1 MKQDISSKLLLVLLG
16 LSLLFGLCSNSLAS
30 DKKGDIL
37 AQVGPYKLTLEQ
49 FEKQIQS
56 LPPQFQMALIRNPH
70 LKEQLLDRWVNI
82 TLLAQE
88 AKERKLDQD
97 PEIKTRMENIKNAL
111 LAQKLMG
118 TEIKGK
124 VKVTDDETETY
135 YKDHQGEFSRPEAVK
150 ARHIL
155 IRVPAGSTKKAWEEA
170 KLKAEGIRKRIKK
183 GEDFAKL
190 AKEYSDDPGS
200 KNKGGELGFFSKG
213 RMVPEFES
221 AAFSLNP
228 GAVSNPIKTSFG
240 YHIIQVEKKRKATI
254 SPLSEVQPQ
263 IKRRLYMEKQKKLQD
278 RLIEKLKAKYPVK
291 VNKALLS
298 KDTPQHKLQG
308 NMAFPFNRR

>member
-1 MKQDISSKLLLVLLG
+1 MKQDISTRLLLLLLG
-16 LSLLFGLCSNSLAS
+16 FSLLFGLCSNSLAA

-37 AQVGPYKLTLEQ
+37 AQVGPYKLTVEK

-88 AKERKLDQD
+88 ARERKLEQD
-97 PEIKTRMENIKNAL
+97 PEIKARMEEIKNAL

-118 TEIKGK
+118 MQMKGK
-124 VKVTDDETETY
+124 VKLTSDEIENY
-135 YKDHQGEFSRPEAVK
+135 YNKHKGEFSIPEAVK

-155 IRVPAGSTKKAWEEA
+155 IKVPTGATKATWEKA
-170 KLKAEGIRKRIKK
+170 KIKAEGIRKRIEK
-183 GEDFAKL
+183 GESFAKL

-213 RMVPEFES
+213 RMVPGFES
-221 AAFSLNP
+221 AAFSLKP
-228 GAVSNPIKTSFG
+228 GELSTPIKTSFG
-240 YHIIQVEKKRKATI
+240 YHIIQVEKKRKASI
-254 SPLSEVQPQ
+254 RPFSDVRPQ
-263 IKRRLYMEKQKKLQD
+263 IKRMLYRKKQEKIQD
-278 RLIEKLKAKYPVK
+278 VFINKLKAKYPVK
-291 VNKALLS
+291 VNKALLF
-298 KDTPQHKLQG
+298 KGMPQHG
-308 NMAFPFNRR
+308 SMPFPINRK

>member
-37 AQVGPYKLTLEQ
+37 AQVGPYKLTLEK

-56 LPPQFQMALIRNPH
+56 LPPQFQMAMIRNPH

-88 AKERKLDQD
+88 AREKKLDQN
-97 PEIKTRMENIKNAL
+97 PEIKTRMEDIKNAL

-124 VKVTDDETETY
+124 VKVTEDEIKTY
-135 YKDHQGEFSRPEAVK
+135 YKDHEGEFSRPEAIK

-155 IRVPAGSTKKAWEEA
+155 IKVPTGATKKVWKEA
-170 KLKAEGIRKRIKK
+170 KLKAEGIRKRIEK

-221 AAFSLNP
+221 AAFSLKP
-228 GAVSNPIKTSFG
+228 GELSNPVKTSFG
-240 YHIIQVEKKRKATI
+240 YHIIQVEKKRKASI
-254 SPLSEVQPQ
+254 RPFSKAQPQ
-263 IKRRLYMEKQKKLQD
+263 IRQRLYREKQQKLQD
-278 RLIEKLKAKYPVK
+278 MLIKKLKAKYPVK

-298 KDTPQHKLQG
+298 KDMPQSG
-308 NMAFPFNRR
+308 NMAFPLNKK